1 MKVTVKFIG
10 PFKNLAGVEKICI
23 NLNSESN
30 QTISSLIQTLIEIY
44 GKKFADRILELQG
57 GKLRP
62 GVLIL
67 KNDVEIGVLN
77 GLETSIKD
85 GDEVTFIPVS
95 HGG

>member
-10 PFKNLAGVEKICI
+10 PFKNLTGVEKICI
-23 NLNSESN
+23 NLNSERG
-30 QTISSLIQTLIEIY
+30 QTISNLIQTLIEMY
-44 GKKFADRILELQG
+44 GKKFADRTLEHQG